1 MDLKFIVVR
10 RPIFIPTVDWD
21 IKFSTAV
28 QWTDRTEFCTT
39 QFMPE
44 ENIITTTVG
53 ENKNLRTVINLDQ
66 INHGRYIVWSYFP
79 RFLIP
84 IYTKSWL
91 CRVYNPTNIVP

>member
-21 IKFSTAV
+21 IKFSTAI

-53 ENKNLRTVINLDQ
+53 ENKI
-66 INHGRYIVWSYFP
+66 
-79 RFLIP
+79 
-84 IYTKSWL
+84 
-91 CRVYNPTNIVP
+91 